1 LAGVLLLGGIALAGC
16 KREAPEQA
24 LRDTIA
30 AMQAAAEARDT
41 DALFEPIAEDFAASE
56 GMDRQ
61 AFRRYVTVMSLRNAR
76 VSVSLGP
83 IDVKLFGDRA
93 TADFTAAV
101 SGGAGLLPENAQVY
115 DVSTGWRLADGEW
128 RLISAKWTP
137 KL

>member
-1 LAGVLLLGGIALAGC
+1 MALLLSLAPILGGCA
-16 KREAPEQA
+16 REAPEQA

-61 AFRRYVTVMSLRNAR
+61 GFRRYVTVMSLRNAR

-115 DVSTGWRLADGEW
+115 DVSTGWRMADGEW
-128 RLISAKWTP
+128 QLISAKWTP